1 MSLKTYPR
9 GLNEPDHVKH
19 ADASRI
25 PGRILPGDAV
35 VHVSYSGHGIVVSVS
50 DVQVGVLWSIEPK
63 DPFAT
68 FAMPL
73 VRRQHQQLIA
83 KQIVS
88 IQPMSLPS
96 GLIFYHDY
104 TYGSGSKTGEKDDAG
119 EVK

>member
-19 ADASRI
+19 ADTSRI
-25 PGRILPGDAV
+25 PGRVLPGDAV
-35 VHVSYSGHGIVVSVS
+35 VHVTYGGQGIVVSVS
-50 DVQVGVLWSIEPK
+50 DVQIGVLWSVEPK
-63 DPFAT
+63 DPFAS

-83 KQIVS
+83 NQIVS
-88 IQPMSLPS
+88 VQPMSQPS
-96 GLIFYHDY
+96 GLIFYLDY
-104 TYGSGSKTGEKDDAG
+104 QYGSGSKAGEKDDAG